1 MTSRKDVV
9 SPMGTVLCNIKET
22 KGGETVSIQ
31 RTIKIVLVDDH
42 EVVRVGLKSLLNRVE
57 GLEVVGEAGSAAEAE
72 QVVGEV
78 QPDVVIMDIRMPGGS
93 GIEACRAIRSRWPNV
108 KVIMLTS
115 YSDDEA
121 VIGSIMAGASGY
133 VLKKIGTQELVDAI
147 QRVAKGDS
155 LLDPGITG
163 KILERMRGETS
174 EPQLPVPGGETLT
187 EQEER
192 ILYHIAE
199 GKTNREI
206 AAELFLSEKT
216 VRNYVSNILSKL
228 ELHNR
233 AAAAAW
239 AVRHGLDKSGPGKG
253 GQ

>member
-1 MTSRKDVV
+1 MND
-9 SPMGTVLCNIKET
+9 
-22 KGGETVSIQ
+22 GE
-31 RTIKIVLVDDH
+31 TIKIVIVDDH
-42 EVVRVGLKSLLNRVE
+42 EVVRVGLKSLLNRVD
-57 GLEVVGEAGSAAEAE
+57 GFEVVGEAGSAAEAE
-72 QVVGEV
+72 QVVGEAR
-78 QPDVVIMDIRMPGGS
+78 PHVVVMDIRMPGGS
-93 GIEACRAIRSRWPNV
+93 GIEACREIRSNWPDV

-133 VLKKIGTQELVDAI
+133 VLKKIGTAELIDAI
-147 QRVAKGDS
+147 QRVARGDS

-163 KILERMRGETS
+163 KILQRMRGEA
-174 EPQLPVPGGETLT
+174 EDPGPPVPGGESLT
-187 EQEER
+187 DQEER
-192 ILYHIAE
+192 ILRHISE

-206 AAELFLSEKT
+206 AGELFLSEKT

-239 AVRHGLDKSGPGKG
+239 AVRHGLDQPDDGKG
-253 GQ
+253 GD

>member
-1 MTSRKDVV
+1 MSAA
-9 SPMGTVLCNIKET
+9 G
-22 KGGETVSIQ
+22 
-31 RTIKIVLVDDH
+31 TIKIVIVDDH
-42 EVVRVGLKSLLNRVE
+42 EVVRVGLKSLLNRVD

-78 QPDVVIMDIRMPGGS
+78 QPNVVIMDIRMPGGN
-93 GIEACRAIRSRWPNV
+93 GIEACRAIRSRWPAV

-115 YSDDEA
+115 FSDDEA

-133 VLKKIGTQELVDAI
+133 VLKKIGTKELIDAI
-147 QRVAKGDS
+147 QRVAQGDS

-163 KILERMRGETS
+163 KILERMRGET
-174 EPQLPVPGGETLT
+174 EETGPPVPGGESLT

-192 ILYHIAE
+192 ILFHISE

-239 AVRHGLDKSGPGKG
+239 AVRHGLDQSDKGKG